1 MMLSFLAS
9 APTSADFLRLILQVF
24 KYVCYATC
32 LKKHIKVTSCSDSPR
47 VIINSP
53 FLMSPAVS

>member
-1 MMLSFLAS
+1 MFVTQHVTL
-9 APTSADFLRLILQVF
+9 
-24 KYVCYATC
+24 